1 MPGPPALLQAG
12 FQTQL
17 KSPHQ
22 SRSVSTQPC
31 RAGGMCLGG
40 SSVEGSQGG
49 ARHAVFP
56 DSPEIPAGGRDSLW
70 AHLYFNYFSD
80 CSLRRAMA
88 GGQIQ
93 QHCSGFSLQ
102 LPPILSTGWAG
113 CCVCPAPGRARAA
126 WKHPAAQ
133 AVGVERAA
141 RQAHVPF
148 IPVRLQATG

>member
-1 MPGPPALLQAG
+1 MVLFGHSICLKDFFGRVCAACYAWPTCPAAG
-12 FQTQL
+12 RVSNPA

-93 QHCSGFSLQ
+93 QHRSGFSLQ
-102 LPPILSTGWAG
+102 LPRILSTGWAG
-113 CCVCPAPGRARAA
+113 CCVCPAPGRARA
-126 WKHPAAQ
+126 
-133 AVGVERAA
+133 
-141 RQAHVPF
+141 
-148 IPVRLQATG
+148 T